1 MNHYDTEKFIGVID
15 CYISEFSEFFKN
27 LNENLY
33 IMHLNEK
40 VMKVNSNEKEENTY
54 LLDYL
59 KRKRETTVAE
69 LGNQLLS

>member
-1 MNHYDTEKFIGVID
+1 
-15 CYISEFSEFFKN
+15 
-27 LNENLY
+27 
-33 IMHLNEK
+33 MHLNEK